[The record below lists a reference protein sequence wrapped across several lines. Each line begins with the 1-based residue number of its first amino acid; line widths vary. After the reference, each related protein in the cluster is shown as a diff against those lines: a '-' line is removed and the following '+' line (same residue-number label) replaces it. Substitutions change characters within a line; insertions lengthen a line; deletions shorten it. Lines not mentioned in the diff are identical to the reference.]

1 MKNKICIVVSIYNE
15 DITLELLKSA
25 KKELRNSGFK
35 KIDIVQVPGA
45 FEIPFTISKLVK
57 KYDGFIAIGCII
69 KGQTANFDLICR
81 SITDGIMNISIN
93 QKKPVGN
100 SILTLFKKKQAKDR
114 LNKGEEAAR
123 AVLDVLKIKWVTKKN
138 QVIIQ
143 E

>member
-25 KKELRNSGFK
+25 KKELKNSGFK

-123 AVLDVLKIKWVTKKN
+123 AVLDVLKIK
-138 QVIIQ
+138 
-143 E
+143 

>member
-123 AVLDVLKIKWVTKKN
+123 AVLDVLKIK
-138 QVIIQ
+138 
-143 E
+143 